1 MNLSTSR
8 TRRVL
13 AALAVVSL
21 LGVGMLAGCSGT
33 DGDDGSEASGGSS
46 DPGGSAADVPAAGAR
61 EAADGVGSG
70 GGSGS
75 SGDVP
80 AESPVVLQEAAIIK
94 TGAIELESDDVG
106 QVVTKVKGL
115 VLTSGGRISSE
126 DTATDAHGQEIRSQI
141 ELQVPVGRFEQVYEE
156 IPTYA
161 TLVDTK
167 QSAEDVTGRVAD
179 INSRVRSAQDSID
192 TLRQLFSQAT
202 KLGDVITLE
211 RELSQRQADLEAL
224 EAQQRSLS
232 AQTTMST
239 ILVSITQPDPDAAT
253 APKDHDQAGFV
264 AGIKAGWDG
273 LVTFVVGLSHFLG
286 LVLPIGS
293 MLLLVGL
300 GAWLVVRRLMP
311 RRSRPAQPQPSE

>member
-1 MNLSTSR
+1 MR
-8 TRRVL
+8 ICV
-13 AALAVVSL
+13 AALAVVTV
-21 LGVGMLAGCSGT
+21 LGVGALAGCGGN
-33 DGDDGSEASGGSS
+33 DGSDDGTAS
-46 DPGGSAADVPAAGAR
+46 
-61 EAADGVGSG
+61 
-70 GGSGS
+70 SGS
-75 SGDVP
+75 SGAGGSGDAP
-80 AESPVVLQEAAIIK
+80 SGTSREAFDEGGSGGASDSAGAAPTASPVVLQDAAIIK

-106 QVVTKVKGL
+106 QVITKVKGL

-126 DTATDAHGQEIRSQI
+126 DTATDSRGQEIRSRL
-141 ELQVPVGRFEQVYEE
+141 ELQVPVGTFEQVYDE
-156 IPTYA
+156 IPSYA

-167 QSAEDVTGRVAD
+167 QSAKDVTGQVAD

-224 EAQQRSLS
+224 EAQQRSLN

-239 ILVSITQPDPDAAT
+239 ILVSVTEPDPVAT

-264 AGIKAGWDG
+264 SGIKAGWDG

-293 MLLLVGL
+293 LLVLVGL
-300 GAWLVVRRLMP
+300 GVWLAVRRVMP
-311 RRSRPAQPQPSE
+311 RRSPPAQPQPSE